1 MRVCAHHGLVFAVL
15 TRDEH
20 CPPHVHVGTDKWEAR
35 LEFGFWDSGVGL
47 WDVVPARRS
56 PSASLLEELRQVLRK
71 PDNLKKARQLWWRS
85 RQTVCL
91 ENQHWDP
98 RTQAVVSPSARRTGA
113 VAILS
118 AHFDTGR
125 YRTTLILVSGDQVEI
140 QL

>member
-1 MRVCAHHGLVFAVL
+1 MRVCAHRRLVFAVL

-35 LEFGFWDSGVGL
+35 FEFSFWDNSVRL
-47 WDVVPARRS
+47 WDVVPAQRS
-56 PSASLLEELRQVLRK
+56 PSASLLEELRRVLKK
-71 PDNLKKARQLWWRS
+71 PENLKKARQLWWRS

-91 ENQHWDP
+91 ENQHWDASV
-98 RTQAVVSPSARRTGA
+98 QAVLSPSTRRSGA

-118 AHFDTGR
+118 AHFDASR
-125 YRTTLILVSGDQVEI
+125 YRTTLLLANEDQVEI